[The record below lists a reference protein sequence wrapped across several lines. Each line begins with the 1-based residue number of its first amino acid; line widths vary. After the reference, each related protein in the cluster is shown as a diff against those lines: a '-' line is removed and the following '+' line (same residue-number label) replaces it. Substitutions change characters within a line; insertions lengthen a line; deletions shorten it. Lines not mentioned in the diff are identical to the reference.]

1 MNQICDFKRSSDS
14 KEQEIFAIP
23 DFVGLIYPVISMK
36 DDVTHPGSR
45 KQLLGDNS
53 TSENIIQYSADLNV
67 TSCFPPVFYSI
78 VVMMILCQ
86 LKTVCSCTVA

>member
-1 MNQICDFKRSSDS
+1 
-14 KEQEIFAIP
+14 FAIP

-67 TSCFPPVFYSI
+67 TSCFPPVFLLHCCDDDLVSI
-78 VVMMILCQ
+78 ENSLLMYRGLIEKGVSAEMHLYE
-86 LKTVCSCTVA
+86 KG